1 MYNTPDKLRRL
12 CRDPGRP
19 QLPSDPTVVVA
30 AAAAFAQV
38 RTAGQ
43 LLWLQLWR
51 QLMED
56 THTNVVVGH
65 IVVVL
70 TQASP

>member
-1 MYNTPDKLRRL
+1 MTMRCITHTPDKLRRL

-30 AAAAFAQV
+30 AAFAQV
-38 RTAGQ
+38 GTAGQ
-43 LLWLQLWR
+43 LLWL
-51 QLMED
+51 ED
-56 THTNVVVGH
+56 THTNVVVF
-65 IVVVL
+65 L